1 MHLILR
7 AHPEAPT
14 GAVQHTQIQVLQA
27 GLFGVPAD
35 DCLHCYATASPPLQS
50 LAHFSPQPTVIPP
63 PPTPQ
68 MPHQTVNNQQITF

>member
-50 LAHFSPQPTVIPP
+50 LARFSLQPTVIPL
-63 PPTPQ
+63 PTPQ
-68 MPHQTVNNQQITF
+68 MPHQTVNTQQITF